1 MAKYT
6 TYLKKKN
13 APVSIA
19 VPLPGR
25 EKEMVKTLVNSYAF
39 KVDDLVALRRWLLTG
54 SMNGAFYQSAKKM
67 TDDNINTL
75 KGCINSDPVKVGDEI
90 LYASDKGISNSTPI
104 LALVYLSIGNDLAKQ
119 TFRTIFN
126 KVIRTASH
134 LYEFVLYVRELRGF
148 GKTIHKAIKGW
159 LDAKDAKELEYQF
172 LKYQQ
177 RDGWA
182 GKDVLRMIKPKTE
195 DALKNSVYAW
205 VVRKNKGELNEE
217 LKRLRVYEALKTGGV
232 SEGKVVEAIN
242 AFSLTHEMI
251 PANVERTQKIWEALF
266 YKMPVFALIRNLGNL
281 TSKGIFGNTKNLDI
295 LESKFSK
302 ENLTNARIHPLTLA
316 SAFKVYS
323 SGGNLGKSKLTWT
336 PINRVIDILDKAVE
350 DAFDALPASRKV
362 FIHALDLSGSM
373 NGVQVANIWL
383 DAIETESVM
392 ALATIRSSVN
402 YEVFG
407 FDTKIRQLEGFN
419 KRTSFMD
426 VIRKRHVAGGFGGG
440 TNCSLPIENA
450 LQNKIYADVIVCYT
464 DNESWVGKHVP
475 EMLKEYRKTV
485 NKDVKVIFVTLV
497 PNGDNVSLVDPNDKN
512 CFDIAGFSSETV
524 RIIQMIADGEF
535 DG

>member
-1 MAKYT
+1 MANYK

-19 VPLPGR
+19 VPIPG
-25 EKEMVKTLVNSYAF
+25 KEIEMKQNLAGGYAF
-39 KVDDLVALRRWLLTG
+39 KIDDFKALRRWLLTG
-54 SMNGAFYQSAKKM
+54 SMKGAFYQDAKGL
-67 TDDNINTL
+67 TEDN
-75 KGCINSDPVKVGDEI
+75 VKVLEGCVNTNPSKVADEI
-90 LYASDKGISNSTPI
+90 LYASNNGISNSTPI
-104 LALVYLSIGNDLAKQ
+104 LALVYLSKSTNEIGKKV
-119 TFRTIFN
+119 FRSIFN
-126 KVIRTASH
+126 QVIRTASH

-182 GKDVLRMIKPKTE
+182 GKDVLRMVKPKTK
-195 DALKNSVYAW
+195 DALKNAVYAW
-205 VVRKNKGELNEE
+205 VVGKNKGELNEE

-251 PANVERTQKIWEALF
+251 PANIERTKKVWEALF
-266 YKMPVFALIRNLGNL
+266 SKMPVTALVRNLGNL
-281 TSKGIFGNTKNLDI
+281 TSKGIFDKVANLDI

-302 ENLTNARIHPLTLA
+302 ENLAHARMHPLTLA
-316 SAFKVYS
+316 SAYKVYS
-323 SGGNLGKSKLTWT
+323 MGGMIGKSSLRWT
-336 PINRVIDILDKAVE
+336 PINRVLDILDKAVE
-350 DAFDALPASRKV
+350 NAFDALPSSRKK

-373 NGVQVANIWL
+373 NGVQVANLWI
-383 DAIETESVM
+383 DAIEVESIM

-407 FDTKIRQLEGFN
+407 FDTRIRSLDGMN

-426 VIRKRHVAGGFGGG
+426 VLKRRHVDGFGGG
-440 TNCSLPIENA
+440 TNCSLPLEHA
-450 LQNKIYADVIVCYT
+450 LQNKIHADVIVCYT
-464 DNESWVGKHVP
+464 DNESWVGKHIP

-485 NKDVKVIFVTLV
+485 NKDVKVIFITLV
-497 PNGDNVSLVDPNDKN
+497 AYGDKISLVDPNDSN
-512 CFDIAGFSSETV
+512 CYDIAGFSSETV
-524 RIIQMIADGEF
+524 KLIQLIADG
-535 DG
+535 DI